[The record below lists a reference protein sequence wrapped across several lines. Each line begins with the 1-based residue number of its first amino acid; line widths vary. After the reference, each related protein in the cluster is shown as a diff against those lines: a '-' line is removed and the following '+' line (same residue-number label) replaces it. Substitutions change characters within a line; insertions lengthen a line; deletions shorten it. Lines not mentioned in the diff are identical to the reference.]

1 MLDVSLLSSAKEIG
15 IALTVVV
22 GSGFLIKYIID
33 KNKEV
38 FDALI
43 EQLKENRIDYSDF
56 VESNNHQN
64 SDRIEKNTETM
75 IKIAGA
81 IEIHTQAV
89 ERLIDRLNK

>member
-1 MLDVSLLSSAKEIG
+1 MPDVSLLSSAKEIG
-15 IALTVVV
+15 IALTVVL

-43 EQLKENRIDYSDF
+43 EQLKENRTDYSDF

-75 IKIAGA
+75 VKIASA
-81 IEIHTQAV
+81 IETHTQAV